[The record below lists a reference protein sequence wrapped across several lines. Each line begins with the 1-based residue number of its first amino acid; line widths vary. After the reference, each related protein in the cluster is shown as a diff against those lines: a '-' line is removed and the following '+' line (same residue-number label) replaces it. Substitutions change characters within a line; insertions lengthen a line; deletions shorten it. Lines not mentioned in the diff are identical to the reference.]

1 MCLIQGKKF
10 NYLIK
15 RFFDIFFSFLFLTL
29 LLPFIFLIAILIK
42 VDSKGPILFWS
53 KRFGANKDLFYMP
66 KFRSMKNET
75 PVIDTQNLKNSSN
88 YVTKF
93 GKFLRN
99 TSIDEIPQLFSVLKG
114 DMSLVGPRPA
124 LYTQNNLIQLR
135 EKHDINVLKPGIT
148 GLAQINGRDN
158 ITLNEKVGYDREYLK
173 NQNFC
178 FDIRILFNTIY
189 GLKWL
194 KDISH

>member
-1 MCLIQGKKF
+1 MCLIKGKKF
-10 NYLIK
+10 NYFIK
-15 RFFDIFFSFLFLTL
+15 RFFDIFFSFLLLTF
-29 LLPFIFLIAILIK
+29 LLPFILLIAILIK
-42 VDSKGPILFWS
+42 VDSKGPVLFWS
-53 KRFGANKDLFYMP
+53 KRFGVNKDLFYMP
-66 KFRSMKNET
+66 KFRSMKNDT

-93 GKFLRN
+93 GKFIRN

-135 EKHDINVLKPGIT
+135 EKYDINVLKPGIT

-158 ITLNEKVGYDREYLK
+158 ITLNKKVEYDREYLK

-178 FDIRILFNTIY
+178 IDIKILYNTIY

>member
-1 MCLIQGKKF
+1 MCLIKGKKF
-10 NYLIK
+10 NYLTK
-15 RFFDIFFSFLFLTL
+15 RFFDIFLSFLFLTL

-75 PVIDTQNLKNSSN
+75 PIIDTQNLKNSSN
-88 YVTKF
+88 YVKKF
-93 GKFLRN
+93 GKFIRN

-158 ITLNEKVGYDREYLK
+158 ITLNEKLDMIENILK
-173 NQNFC
+173 
-178 FDIRILFNTIY
+178 IKTLF
-189 GLKWL
+189 
-194 KDISH
+194 